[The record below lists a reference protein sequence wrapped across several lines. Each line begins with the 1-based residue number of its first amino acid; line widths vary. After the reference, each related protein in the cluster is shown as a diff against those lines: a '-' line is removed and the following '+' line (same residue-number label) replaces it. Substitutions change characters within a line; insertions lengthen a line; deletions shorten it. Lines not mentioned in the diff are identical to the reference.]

1 MRVCFVLSTPSQRK
15 CLVAVGHVGCTSLN
29 DDGEAHGDA
38 RHATHRGEAATA
50 VTAWQRE
57 AATAVTGRG
66 RDSAAAIEVLRVN
79 SVVHAVNSEAASVP
93 WEFRVTP
100 GVIPARCS
108 AAATMSCTICDASDV
123 RSVDLAGA
131 SAGVGPVGSRTHTP
145 ERCSTWVPKP
155 PIESTIF

>member
-1 MRVCFVLSTPSQRK
+1 M
-15 CLVAVGHVGCTSLN
+15 
-29 DDGEAHGDA
+29 
-38 RHATHRGEAATA
+38 
-50 VTAWQRE
+50 
-57 AATAVTGRG
+57 
-66 RDSAAAIEVLRVN
+66 N

-123 RSVDLAGA
+123 RSLDLAGA
-131 SAGVGPVGSRTHTP
+131 SAGGASAGGSAGSAGVAPVGSRTHTP